1 LLDAA
6 GTATPGGRHP
16 GAWPDDVARALP
28 AGPRAELARLAVA
41 RAADREPEQAC
52 YVAQEA
58 AAIITNTWSAR
69 AVAELRRLPA
79 LLAPWPDLAPVAEL
93 RETLAA
99 LP

>member
-1 LLDAA
+1 MLLGQPRQAVVILEH
-6 GTATPGGRHP
+6 GLS
-16 GAWPDDVARALP
+16 AWPVPYQRDRGLN
-28 AGPRAELARLAVA
+28 LARLAVA

-52 YVAQEA
+52 AVAQEA